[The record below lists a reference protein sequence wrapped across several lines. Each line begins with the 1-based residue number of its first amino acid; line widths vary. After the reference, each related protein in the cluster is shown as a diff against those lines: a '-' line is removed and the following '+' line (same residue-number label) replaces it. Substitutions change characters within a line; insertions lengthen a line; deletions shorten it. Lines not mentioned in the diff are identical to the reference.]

1 MCIRDRSNKYLKV
14 TNLKKSF
21 GGLKAVD
28 VQSLNL
34 NTNELTS
41 IIGPNG
47 AGKTTFFDLISGF
60 QDSDEGKVYLNDKNI
75 TRSQPY
81 SIARLGMIRTF
92 QLTKV
97 FDRMTVL
104 ENMMFSASTVNNDS
118 FIRSLIRLP
127 SQKTTEKNIKEKSFE
142 IMKDL
147 NIDHMANSY
156 ARELSG
162 GQKKLL
168 ELGRS
173 IINDPDILLLDE
185 PLAGVNPKLA
195 EEILQIILNLS
206 EKGISILMVEHN
218 IEAVMKI
225 SQRVIVLAEGMVIA
239 DDTPE
244 NVRSNEKVI
253 EAYLGSEN
261 E

>member
-1 MCIRDRSNKYLKV
+1 MLKV
-14 TNLKKSF
+14 HNLQKSF
-21 GGLKAVD
+21 GGVRAVD
-28 VQSLNL
+28 ISVLSFELNQ
-34 NTNELTS
+34 LTS

-60 QDSDEGKVYLNDKNI
+60 TEEDEGKVFLNENNI
-75 TRSQPY
+75 TNSQPFT
-81 SIARLGMIRTF
+81 IARQGMIRTF

-97 FDRMTVL
+97 FDRMTVI
-104 ENMMFSASTVNNDS
+104 ENMMFSGSNIKNDS
-118 FIRSLIRLP
+118 FFRSLIKLP
-127 SQKTTEKNIKEKSFE
+127 SQKNNESLLREKAYE
-142 IMKDL
+142 IMKEL
-147 NIDHMANSY
+147 NIEHMANSY

-173 IINDPDILLLDE
+173 IINDPEILLLDE

-195 EEILQIILNLS
+195 EEILSIIQKLS
-206 EKGISILMVEHN
+206 EKGITIIMVEHN

-225 SQRVIVLAEGMVIA
+225 SERVIVLAEGTVIA
-239 DDTPE
+239 DGNPE
-244 NVRSNEKVI
+244 KVRKDPKVI
-253 EAYLGSEN
+253 EAYLGVAN

>member
-1 MCIRDRSNKYLKV
+1 M
-14 TNLKKSF
+14 
-21 GGLKAVD
+21 
-28 VQSLNL
+28 

-60 QDSDEGKVYLNDKNI
+60 QDSDEGKVYLNEKNI

-118 FIRSLIRLP
+118 FIKSLIRLP

>member
-1 MCIRDRSNKYLKV
+1 MSNKYLEV

-21 GGLKAVD
+21 GGIKAVD
-28 VQSLNL
+28 VESLNL
-34 NTNELTS
+34 NRNELTS

-60 QDSDEGKVYLNDKNI
+60 QDSDEGKVYLNNKNI
-75 TRSQPY
+75 SKSQPY
-81 SIARLGMIRTF
+81 AIARLGMIRTF

-118 FIRSLIRLP
+118 FLKSLAKLP
-127 SQKTTEKNIKEKSFE
+127 SQKTTEKKIRDKSFE
-142 IMKDL
+142 IMKEL

-156 ARELSG
+156 AREMSG
-162 GQKKLL
+162 GQKKVL

-173 IINDPDILLLDE
+173 IINNPSILLLDE

-195 EEILQIILNLS
+195 EEILQIIVNLAG
-206 EKGISILMVEHN
+206 KGISILMVEHN

-225 SQRVIVLAEGMVIA
+225 SERVIVLAEGKVIA
-239 DDTPE
+239 DSTPE
-244 NVRSNEKVI
+244 NIRTDEKVI

>member
-1 MCIRDRSNKYLKV
+1 MLNDIISVK
-14 TNLKKSF
+14 NLQKSF

-28 VQSLNL
+28 VNDLTFMEGQ
-34 NTNELTS
+34 LTS

-60 QDSDEGKVYLNDKNI
+60 QNADSGEVFLNEKNI
-75 TRSQPY
+75 SNSQPY
-81 SIARLGMIRTF
+81 KIARMGMVRTF

-97 FDRMTVL
+97 FDRMTVMDNL
-104 ENMMFSASTVNNDS
+104 LFSGSDINNDS
-118 FIRSLIRLP
+118 FLNSIIKLN
-127 SQKTTEKNIKEKSFE
+127 SQKLYENNLKEKAKE

-168 ELGRS
+168 ELARA
-173 IINDPDILLLDE
+173 IINDPEILLLDE

-195 EEILQIILNLS
+195 EDILALI
-206 EKGISILMVEHN
+206 
-218 IEAVMKI
+218 
-225 SQRVIVLAEGMVIA
+225 
-239 DDTPE
+239 
-244 NVRSNEKVI
+244 
-253 EAYLGSEN
+253 
-261 E
+261 

>member
-1 MCIRDRSNKYLKV
+1 MSNKYLEV

-21 GGLKAVD
+21 GGIKAVD
-28 VQSLNL
+28 VESLNL
-34 NTNELTS
+34 NRNELTS

-60 QDSDEGKVYLNDKNI
+60 QDSDEGKVYLNNKNI
-75 TRSQPY
+75 SKSQPY
-81 SIARLGMIRTF
+81 AIARLGMIRTF

-118 FIRSLIRLP
+118 FLKSLAKLP
-127 SQKTTEKNIKEKSFE
+127 SQKTTEKKIRDKSFE
-142 IMKDL
+142 IMKEL

-156 ARELSG
+156 AREMSG

-173 IINDPDILLLDE
+173 IINNPDVLLLDE

-195 EEILQIILNLS
+195 EEILQIIVNLAG
-206 EKGISILMVEHN
+206 KGISILMVEHN

-225 SQRVIVLAEGMVIA
+225 SERVIVLAEGKVIA
-239 DDTPE
+239 DSTPE
-244 NVRSNEKVI
+244 NIRSDEKVI

>member
-1 MCIRDRSNKYLKV
+1 MSNKYLEV

-21 GGLKAVD
+21 GGIKAVD
-28 VQSLNL
+28 VESLNL
-34 NTNELTS
+34 NRNELTS

-60 QDSDEGKVYLNDKNI
+60 QDSDEGKVYLNNKNI
-75 TRSQPY
+75 SKSQPY
-81 SIARLGMIRTF
+81 AIARLGMIRTF

-118 FIRSLIRLP
+118 FLKSLAKLP
-127 SQKTTEKNIKEKSFE
+127 SQKTTEKKIRDKSFE
-142 IMKDL
+142 IMKEL

-156 ARELSG
+156 AREMSG

-173 IINDPDILLLDE
+173 IINNPSVLLLDE

-195 EEILQIILNLS
+195 EEILQIIVNLG

-225 SQRVIVLAEGMVIA
+225 SERVIVLAEGKVIA
-239 DDTPE
+239 DSTPE
-244 NVRSNEKVI
+244 NIRTDEKVI

>member
-1 MCIRDRSNKYLKV
+1 MSNKYLEV

-21 GGLKAVD
+21 GGIKAVD
-28 VQSLNL
+28 VESLNL
-34 NTNELTS
+34 NRNELTS

-60 QDSDEGKVYLNDKNI
+60 QDSDEGKVYLNNKNI
-75 TRSQPY
+75 TKSQPY
-81 SIARLGMIRTF
+81 AIARLGMIRTF

-118 FIRSLIRLP
+118 FLKSLGKLP
-127 SQKTTEKNIKEKSFE
+127 IQKTTEKKIRDKSFE
-142 IMKDL
+142 IMKEL

-156 ARELSG
+156 AREMSG

-173 IINDPDILLLDE
+173 IINNPSILLLDE

-195 EEILQIILNLS
+195 EEILQIIVNLAG
-206 EKGISILMVEHN
+206 KGISILMVEHN

-225 SQRVIVLAEGMVIA
+225 SERVIVLAEGKVIA
-239 DDTPE
+239 DSTPE
-244 NVRSNEKVI
+244 NIRTDEKVI

>member
-1 MCIRDRSNKYLKV
+1 MSNKYLEV

-21 GGLKAVD
+21 GGIKAVD
-28 VQSLNL
+28 VESLNL
-34 NTNELTS
+34 NRNELTS

-60 QDSDEGKVYLNDKNI
+60 QDSDEGKVYLNNKNI
-75 TRSQPY
+75 TKSQPY
-81 SIARLGMIRTF
+81 AIARLGMIRTF

-118 FIRSLIRLP
+118 FLKSLVKLP
-127 SQKTTEKNIKEKSFE
+127 SQKTTEKKIRDKSFE
-142 IMKDL
+142 IMKEL

-156 ARELSG
+156 AREMSG

-173 IINDPDILLLDE
+173 IINNPDVLLLDE

-195 EEILQIILNLS
+195 EEILQIIVNLAG
-206 EKGISILMVEHN
+206 KGISILMVEHN

-225 SQRVIVLAEGMVIA
+225 SERVIVLAEGKVIA
-239 DDTPE
+239 DSTPE
-244 NVRSNEKVI
+244 NIRTDEKVI

>member
-1 MCIRDRSNKYLKV
+1 MSNKYLEV

-21 GGLKAVD
+21 GGLKAVN

-34 NTNELTS
+34 NRNELTS

-60 QDSDEGKVYLNDKNI
+60 QDSDEGKVYLNKKNI

-118 FIRSLIRLP
+118 FIKSLIRLP
-127 SQKTTEKNIKEKSFE
+127 SQKTIEKNIKEKSFE

-173 IINDPDILLLDE
+173 IVNDPSILLLDE

-239 DDTPE
+239 DDIPE
-244 NVRSNEKVI
+244 NVRTDEKVI

>member
-1 MCIRDRSNKYLKV
+1 MSNKYLKV

-60 QDSDEGKVYLNDKNI
+60 QDSDEGKVYLNEKNI

-104 ENMMFSASTVNNDS
+104 ENMMFSASTINNDS
-118 FIRSLIRLP
+118 FIKSLIRLP
-127 SQKTTEKNIKEKSFE
+127 SQKTIEKNIKEKSFE

-173 IINDPDILLLDE
+173 IINDPGILLLDE

-244 NVRSNEKVI
+244 NVRTDEKVI
-253 EAYLGSEN
+253 EAYLGSDN

>member
-1 MCIRDRSNKYLKV
+1 MSNNYLEV

-21 GGLKAVD
+21 GGLQAVN
-28 VQSLNL
+28 VQSIKLKK
-34 NTNELTS
+34 NELTS

-60 QDSDEGKVYLNDKNI
+60 QDSDDGKVILNDKNI
-75 TRSQPY
+75 TKSQSY
-81 SIARLGMIRTF
+81 TIARLGMVRTF

-104 ENMMFSASTVNNDS
+104 ENMMFSASKVDNDS
-118 FIRSLIRLP
+118 FIKSLVKPP
-127 SQKTTEKNIKEKSFE
+127 SQKNKEIDIKEKSFE
-142 IMKDL
+142 VMKNL
-147 NIDHMANSY
+147 NIEHMANSY

-173 IINDPDILLLDE
+173 IINDPEILLLDE

-195 EEILQIILNLS
+195 EEILEIILNLS
-206 EKGISILMVEHN
+206 KNGISILMVEHN

-225 SQRVIVLAEGMVIA
+225 SERVIVFAEGKVIA
-239 DDTPE
+239 DDIPE
-244 NVRSNEKVI
+244 NVRSDKKVI

>member
-1 MCIRDRSNKYLKV
+1 MLKV
-14 TNLKKSF
+14 HNLRKSF
-21 GGLKAVD
+21 GGVKAVNID
-28 VQSLNL
+28 DLSFQLNQ
-34 NTNELTS
+34 LTS

-60 QDSDEGKVYLNDKNI
+60 TEGDEGKVFLNEKNI
-75 TRSQPY
+75 TNNQPFR
-81 SIARLGMIRTF
+81 IARQGMIRTF

-104 ENMMFSASTVNNDS
+104 ENMMFSGSNLKNDS
-118 FIRSLIRLP
+118 LFSSLIQLP
-127 SQKTTEKNIKEKSFE
+127 TQKKHENLLREKAFE
-142 IMKDL
+142 IMQDL
-147 NIDHMANSY
+147 NIDNMADSY

-173 IINDPDILLLDE
+173 IINNPEILLLDE

-195 EEILQIILNLS
+195 EEILSIIQKLS
-206 EKGISILMVEHN
+206 DQGISIIMVEHN

-225 SQRVIVLAEGMVIA
+225 SKRVIVLAEGSVIA
-239 DDTPE
+239 DGNPE
-244 NVRSNEKVI
+244 EVRKNPKVI
-253 EAYLGSEN
+253 EAYLGAGN

>member
-1 MCIRDRSNKYLKV
+1 MSNKYLEV
-14 TNLKKSF
+14 TNLKKRF
-21 GGLKAVD
+21 GGIKAVD
-28 VQSLNL
+28 VKSLNL
-34 NTNELTS
+34 NRNELTS

-60 QDSDEGKVYLNDKNI
+60 QDSDEGKVYLNNKNI
-75 TRSQPY
+75 TKSQPY
-81 SIARLGMIRTF
+81 AIARLGMIRTF

-118 FIRSLIRLP
+118 FLKSLAKLP
-127 SQKTTEKNIKEKSFE
+127 SQKTTEKKIRDKSFE
-142 IMKDL
+142 IMKEL

-156 ARELSG
+156 AREMSG

-173 IINDPDILLLDE
+173 IINNPSVLLLDE

-195 EEILQIILNLS
+195 EEILQIIVNLAG
-206 EKGISILMVEHN
+206 KGISILMVEHN

-225 SQRVIVLAEGMVIA
+225 SERVIVLAEGKVIA
-239 DDTPE
+239 DSTPE
-244 NVRSNEKVI
+244 NIRTDEKVI

>member
-1 MCIRDRSNKYLKV
+1 MLNKYLEV

-34 NTNELTS
+34 NKNELTS

-60 QDSDEGKVYLNDKNI
+60 QDSDEGKVNLNKKNI
-75 TRSQPY
+75 TKSQPY

-118 FIRSLIRLP
+118 FIKSLIRLP
-127 SQKTTEKNIKEKSFE
+127 SQKTIEKNIKEKSFE

-173 IINDPDILLLDE
+173 IVNDPDILLLDE

-225 SQRVIVLAEGMVIA
+225 SQRVVVFAEGMVIA
-239 DDTPE
+239 DDKPE
-244 NVRSNEKVI
+244 NVRTDEKVI

>member
-1 MCIRDRSNKYLKV
+1 MSNKYLKV

-206 EKGISILMVEHN
+206 EKGISIIMVEHN

-244 NVRSNEKVI
+244 NVRTDEKVI

>member
-1 MCIRDRSNKYLKV
+1 MLNDIISVK
-14 TNLKKSF
+14 NLQKSF

-28 VQSLNL
+28 V
-34 NTNELTS
+34 NELTFMEGQLTS

-60 QDSDEGKVYLNDKNI
+60 QNADSGEVFLNEKNI
-75 TRSQPY
+75 SNSQPY
-81 SIARLGMIRTF
+81 KIARMGMVRTF

-97 FDRMTVL
+97 FDRMTVMDNL
-104 ENMMFSASTVNNDS
+104 LFSGSDINNDS
-118 FIRSLIRLP
+118 FLNSIIKLN
-127 SQKTTEKNIKEKSFE
+127 SQKLYENNLKEKAKE

-168 ELGRS
+168 ELARA
-173 IINDPDILLLDE
+173 IINDPEILLLDE

-195 EEILQIILNLS
+195 EDILSLIKRLSDNGITII
-206 EKGISILMVEHN
+206 MVEHN

-225 SQRVIVLAEGMVIA
+225 SERIVVLAEGSLIA
-239 DDTPE
+239 DGNPNQIRNDK
-244 NVRSNEKVI
+244 NVI
-253 EAYLGSEN
+253 EAYLGKVDE
-261 E
+261 

>member
-1 MCIRDRSNKYLKV
+1 MSNKYLEV

-21 GGLKAVD
+21 GGIKAVD
-28 VQSLNL
+28 VESLNL
-34 NTNELTS
+34 NRNELTS

-60 QDSDEGKVYLNDKNI
+60 QDSDEGKVYLNNKNI
-75 TRSQPY
+75 SKSQPY
-81 SIARLGMIRTF
+81 AIARLGMIRTF

-118 FIRSLIRLP
+118 FLKSLAKLP
-127 SQKTTEKNIKEKSFE
+127 SQKTTEKKIRDKSFE
-142 IMKDL
+142 IMKEL

-156 ARELSG
+156 AREMSG

-173 IINDPDILLLDE
+173 IINNPNILLLDE

-195 EEILQIILNLS
+195 EEILQIIVNLA

-225 SQRVIVLAEGMVIA
+225 SERVIVLAEGKVIA
-239 DDTPE
+239 DSTPE
-244 NVRSNEKVI
+244 NIRTDEKVI

>member
-1 MCIRDRSNKYLKV
+1 MSNKYLKV

-60 QDSDEGKVYLNDKNI
+60 QDSDEGIVYLNDKNI

-244 NVRSNEKVI
+244 NVRGDEKVI

>member
-1 MCIRDRSNKYLKV
+1 MSNKYLEV

-21 GGLKAVD
+21 GGIKAVD
-28 VQSLNL
+28 VESLNL
-34 NTNELTS
+34 NRNELTS

-60 QDSDEGKVYLNDKNI
+60 QDSDEGKVYLNNKNI
-75 TRSQPY
+75 SKSQPY
-81 SIARLGMIRTF
+81 AIARLGMIRTF

-118 FIRSLIRLP
+118 FLKSLAKLP
-127 SQKTTEKNIKEKSFE
+127 SQKTNEKKIRDKSFE
-142 IMKDL
+142 IMKEL

-156 ARELSG
+156 AREMSG

-173 IINDPDILLLDE
+173 IINNPSVLLLDE

-195 EEILQIILNLS
+195 EEILQIILNLAG
-206 EKGISILMVEHN
+206 KGISILMVEHN

-225 SQRVIVLAEGMVIA
+225 SERVIVLAEGKVIA
-239 DDTPE
+239 DSTPE
-244 NVRSNEKVI
+244 NIRSDEKVI

>member
-1 MCIRDRSNKYLKV
+1 MSNKYLEV

-21 GGLKAVD
+21 GGIKAVD

-34 NTNELTS
+34 NRNELTS

-60 QDSDEGKVYLNDKNI
+60 QDSDEGKVYLNKKNI

-118 FIRSLIRLP
+118 FIKSLIRLP

-173 IINDPDILLLDE
+173 IVNDPSILLLDE

-239 DDTPE
+239 DDIPE
-244 NVRSNEKVI
+244 NVRTDEKVI

>member
-1 MCIRDRSNKYLKV
+1 MSNNYLEV

-21 GGLKAVD
+21 GGLQAVN
-28 VQSLNL
+28 VESIKLKK
-34 NTNELTS
+34 NELTS

-60 QDSDEGKVYLNDKNI
+60 QDSDDGKVILNSRNI
-75 TRSQPY
+75 TKSQSY
-81 SIARLGMIRTF
+81 TIARLGMVRTF

-104 ENMMFSASTVNNDS
+104 ENMMFSASKVDNDS
-118 FIRSLIRLP
+118 FIKSLVKPP
-127 SQKTTEKNIKEKSFE
+127 SQKNKEIDIKEKSLE
-142 IMKDL
+142 IMKNL
-147 NIDHMANSY
+147 NIGHMANSY

-173 IINDPDILLLDE
+173 IINDPEILLLDE
-185 PLAGVNPKLA
+185 PLAGVNPKLS
-195 EEILQIILNLS
+195 EEILEIILNLS
-206 EKGISILMVEHN
+206 KNGISILMVEHN

-225 SQRVIVLAEGMVIA
+225 SERVIVFAEGKVIA
-239 DDTPE
+239 DDIPE
-244 NVRSNEKVI
+244 NVRNDKKVI

>member
-1 MCIRDRSNKYLKV
+1 MSNKYLKV

-28 VQSLNL
+28 VQSLSL

-60 QDSDEGKVYLNDKNI
+60 QDSDEGKVYLNEKNI

-118 FIRSLIRLP
+118 FIKSLIRLP
-127 SQKTTEKNIKEKSFE
+127 SQKTIEKNIKEKSFE

-244 NVRSNEKVI
+244 NVRTDEKVI
-253 EAYLGSEN
+253 EAYLGSDN

>member
-1 MCIRDRSNKYLKV
+1 MSNKYLKV

-28 VQSLNL
+28 VQSLSL

-118 FIRSLIRLP
+118 FIKSLIRLP
-127 SQKTTEKNIKEKSFE
+127 SQKTTEKNIKERSFE

-244 NVRSNEKVI
+244 NVRNDEKVI

>member
-1 MCIRDRSNKYLKV
+1 MSNKYLEV

-34 NTNELTS
+34 NRNELTS

-60 QDSDEGKVYLNDKNI
+60 QDSDEGKVYLNKKNI

-104 ENMMFSASTVNNDS
+104 ENMMFSASSVNNDS
-118 FIRSLIRLP
+118 FMKSLIRLP
-127 SQKTTEKNIKEKSFE
+127 IQKTTEKNIKEKSFE
-142 IMKDL
+142 ILKDL

-173 IINDPDILLLDE
+173 IVNDPSILLLDE

-239 DDTPE
+239 DDIPE
-244 NVRSNEKVI
+244 NVRTDEKVI